1 MSPLS
6 LSRGKRYEYH
16 ALHPEWGQRNEAN
29 VGMEVEVRAF
39 CNEHISGRRQIH
51 IWHKKTRV
59 ISQGQSRVNRKEKKG
74 GFSSQIRLCHRQRK
88 VGFQNGIC
96 L

>member
-6 LSRGKRYEYH
+6 LSRETGYEYH
-16 ALHPEWGQRNEAN
+16 VLHPEWGQRNEAN

-39 CNEHISGRRQIH
+39 CNEHISGKETDAH

-59 ISQGQSRVNRKEKKG
+59 ISQGQESCK
-74 GFSSQIRLCHRQRK
+74 
-88 VGFQNGIC
+88 
-96 L
+96 